1 VRKTASDWTHTGIV
15 VEVGPE
21 GFKTIEGN
29 TNDEGVSNGFEVCM
43 RSRSYKD
50 KDFIL
55 LV

>member
-1 VRKTASDWTHTGIV
+1 
-15 VEVGPE
+15 VGPE